1 MFKLEQNGIS
11 GNFRLILQDNLDERK
26 ERVVLKG
33 QAFSWA
39 NVTVQ
44 FLFICVNDLLKGLH
58 KWNPLHPPLYPHPPY
73 LRGELGFQKLAGRGR

>member
-58 KWNPLHPPLYPHPPY
+58 KWNPPTPPPPST
-73 LRGELGFQKLAGRGR
+73 RTHRI